1 MTEQLIEP
9 GNVQHSILAEF
20 KKRMSSDVLESLFE
34 GTSLLH
40 SSMGRTNYLRK
51 LVRDS
56 LGCDEQFNKLATHC
70 RQHTGAIFG
79 RRASFRMGVCLGIL
93 MCEQMPHSDAPK
105 PRVLRPGKREKQE
118 IEQPCCETQLEAV
131 GVEA

>member
-1 MTEQLIEP
+1 MPETLIEP
-9 GNVQHSILAEF
+9 GNVQVSILAEF
-20 KKRMSSDVLESLFE
+20 RKRMSSDVLESLFE

-40 SSMGRTNYLRK
+40 SSMGRTNYMRK

-56 LGCDEQFNKLATHC
+56 LGCDEQFNRLAAYC
-70 RQHTGAIFG
+70 KQHTGAMFG
-79 RRASFRMGVCLGIL
+79 RRAAFRMGVCLGIL

-118 IEQPCCETQLEAV
+118 IEQEEHDREAV
-131 GVEA
+131 AVGA